1 MNTNKDKKLKDF
13 KSLDEQ
19 IDLLEKR
26 GLIIYNKD
34 KAKRF
39 LTNTNYYRF
48 SGYYKPFYIKDTE
61 QFKEKTTFNDIYNLY
76 NFDRELR
83 NLIFSLTEQVEIK
96 FKTWIAYYISENYGN
111 QGHLEKE
118 LFKNEIDYYMLM
130 GQLGGELKKS
140 KEDFIDH
147 HNKIYSGNIPTW
159 VIIEI
164 LSFGAISKL
173 YKNLLITHKKGIIKN
188 KTIYNYEFIESW
200 LQTITILRNMCAHHS
215 RLYNRSLMKPKIPRQ
230 LNGQYIQGKENKLF
244 VQLLI
249 LRELI
254 DDEYEWI
261 DFVRKLDMLFY
272 KYKFQREFEMG
283 FPYNWKKQLLG
294 ESITK
299 YTVKTRMFIK

>member
-39 LTNTNYYRF
+39 LSNTNYYRF

-61 QFKEKTTFNDIYNLY
+61 KFRKKTTFYDIYNLN

-83 NLIFSLTEQVEIK
+83 NLVFSLTAQVEIK
-96 FKTWIAYYISENYGN
+96 FKTRIAYYISENYGN
-111 QGHLEKE
+111 QGHLEKQ

-215 RLYNRSLMKPKIPRQ
+215 RLYNRSLNRPKIPRQ
-230 LNGQYIQGKENKLF
+230 LKGQYIQGKENKLF

-254 DDEYEWI
+254 DDEDEWI
-261 DFVRKLDMLFY
+261 DFVRNLDILFD

-294 ESITK
+294 EYVTK
-299 YTVKTRMFIK
+299 YIVKTRRFIK